1 MSIILEGPD
10 CAGKSTMAK
19 DLADMLGFDIIK
31 SHKDGP
37 KNTDAYR
44 ERLACHC
51 VVIDRC
57 WISDLIYSKYFGK
70 SPIVDDFEDELL
82 SEVCTRRH
90 IPIVVML
97 PPLEV
102 LERRMSERGDDHYSV
117 VAPNLAAICKD
128 YEDYA
133 NAHKGVTVVR
143 DYNPQALVNML
154 FKGQM

>member
-19 DLADMLGFDIIK
+19 DLADALGFDIIK
-31 SHKDGP
+31 SHKNGP

-44 ERLACHC
+44 ERLTCHN

-57 WISDLIYSKYFGK
+57 WISELIYAKYFGK
-70 SPIVDDFEDELL
+70 TPIVDDFEDGLL
-82 SEVCTRRH
+82 CEVCMRRH

-97 PPLEV
+97 PSLEV
-102 LERRMSERGDDHYSV
+102 LERRMSERGDDYYNV
-117 VAPNLAAICKD
+117 VAPNLASICKD

-133 NAHKGVTVVR
+133 KTHRGVTVVR
-143 DYNPQALVNML
+143 DYNPQELINCL
-154 FKGQM
+154 FSARM